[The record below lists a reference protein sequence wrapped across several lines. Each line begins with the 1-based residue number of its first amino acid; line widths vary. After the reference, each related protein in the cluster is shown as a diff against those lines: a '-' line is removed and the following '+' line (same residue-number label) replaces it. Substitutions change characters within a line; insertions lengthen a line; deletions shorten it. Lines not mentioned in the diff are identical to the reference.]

1 MTQTLTAGTQQTQQE
16 KVQGLIKELS
26 IDKDIIAF
34 VNKTEGRFATTQN
47 HYGDYMSF
55 LAPYQAKPTALYI
68 ISEAIVLAGAS
79 RAGVAWAIKILKG

>member
-16 KVQGLIKELS
+16 KVQGLIKEFS
-26 IDKDIIAF
+26 IDKDIIQA
-34 VNKTEGRFATTQN
+34 VTDIESRYATTQN

-68 ISEAIVLAGAS
+68 ISEALVLDGAS

>member
-1 MTQTLTAGTQQTQQE
+1 MTQTLTAQQTQQE
-16 KVQGLIKELS
+16 KVQGLIKEFS
-26 IDKDIIAF
+26 VDKDIIQA
-34 VNKTEGRFATTQN
+34 VTDIESRYATTQN

-68 ISEAIVLAGAS
+68 ISEALVLAGAS